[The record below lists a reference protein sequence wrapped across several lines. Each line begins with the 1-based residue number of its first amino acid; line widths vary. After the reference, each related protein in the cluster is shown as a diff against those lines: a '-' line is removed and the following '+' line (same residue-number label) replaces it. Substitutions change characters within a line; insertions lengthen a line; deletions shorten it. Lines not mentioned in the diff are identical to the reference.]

1 MSSRAKKDHLEL
13 FRGLAILAVLMI
25 HVTSYPVVML
35 PMHSTLY
42 PLYHIVNT
50 FSHFAVPAFIFL
62 SALVM
67 FYQYDDARKHNWSS
81 FYFKRFQVI
90 AIPYLLWSIFY
101 YALVIHIEGKT
112 IGESWLS
119 FLTHLLIGSN
129 YAHLYF
135 IVVIVQFYLLFP
147 LLHRLLY
154 LKAVRSHL
162 LAVGIISQLAF
173 YLLNYHYLHL
183 IKIGSY
189 SPSYLLYYCLGAYV
203 GLAIQTTD
211 GIYRNRP
218 RIFYAWLL
226 LAAVYSSQ
234 MWLLRNEPHWIAQ
247 PWLSMINFI
256 ADYSFCAVSCLALL
270 QLSQLLSSWR
280 LKWVRNFIYSIGAAS
295 LGIYYLHPFL
305 LLVWRTKFISNNPML
320 YHPLTWVGGAIAL
333 ILSWGFTVYVQKLP
347 GGSLIVGRSGTR
359 GVKRHRSAVQA
370 QLERE
375 IPPSA

>member
-154 LKAVRSHL
+154 LKAVRSRL

-173 YLLNYHYLHL
+173 YLLNYQLFAFEQNREL
-183 IKIGSY
+183 
-189 SPSYLLYYCLGAYV
+189 
-203 GLAIQTTD
+203 LAILS
-211 GIYRNRP
+211 
-218 RIFYAWLL
+218 ALL
-226 LAAVYSSQ
+226 LSRRLCRASHTVDGWNLSEQAAD
-234 MWLLRNEPHWIAQ
+234 LL
-247 PWLSMINFI
+247 
-256 ADYSFCAVSCLALL
+256 CLASVSRRV
-270 QLSQLLSSWR
+270 QLSN
-280 LKWVRNFIYSIGAAS
+280 VAPA
-295 LGIYYLHPFL
+295 
-305 LLVWRTKFISNNPML
+305 
-320 YHPLTWVGGAIAL
+320 
-333 ILSWGFTVYVQKLP
+333 
-347 GGSLIVGRSGTR
+347 
-359 GVKRHRSAVQA
+359 
-370 QLERE
+370 
-375 IPPSA
+375 

>member
-135 IVVIVQFYLLFP
+135 IIVIVQFYLLFP

-154 LKAVRSHL
+154 LKAVRSRL

-183 IKIGSY
+183 SKIGSY

-203 GLAIQTTD
+203 GLAIQSTD
-211 GIYRNRP
+211 GIYLNRP

-305 LLVWRTKFISNNPML
+305 LLVWRTKFISNNPIL
-320 YHPLTWVGGAIAL
+320 FHPLTWVGGAIAL

-359 GVKRHRSAVQA
+359 GVKASSFSRS
-370 QLERE
+370 
-375 IPPSA
+375 SAA